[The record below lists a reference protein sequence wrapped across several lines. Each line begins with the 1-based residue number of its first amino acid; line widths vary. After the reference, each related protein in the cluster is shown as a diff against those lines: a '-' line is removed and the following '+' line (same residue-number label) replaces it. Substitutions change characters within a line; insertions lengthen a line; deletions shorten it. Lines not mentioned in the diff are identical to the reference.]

1 MTWNHNTSS
10 QGSSEASVLQKLAF
24 DENGGNDLVFAKCV
38 NRVRNNASALVPF
51 IVEICMYFQALGLAF
66 LTNYDSMFQK
76 VTYLTALG
84 KLFQVFVDWGSL
96 VAESQQ
102 DAFNMALTIV
112 FMVLIFSWLITY
124 LGFMSY
130 YSKHKT
136 FSPFVAKML
145 YMIGFYFAR
154 VIAVIGGTTFGYC
167 MRSLF
172 FQVEMSSLLAL

>member
-38 NRVRNNASALVPF
+38 NRVRNNASALLPF
-51 IVEICMYFQALGLAF
+51 LVEICMYFQALGLAF

-102 DAFNMALTIV
+102 DTFNIALTIV
-112 FMVLIFSWLITY
+112 LMVLVWPRKNLQY
-124 LGFMSY
+124 LSVLMELGMY
-130 YSKHKT
+130 QK
-136 FSPFVAKML
+136 
-145 YMIGFYFAR
+145 IQIID
-154 VIAVIGGTTFGYC
+154 VIISVKNKIY
-167 MRSLF
+167 
-172 FQVEMSSLLAL
+172 